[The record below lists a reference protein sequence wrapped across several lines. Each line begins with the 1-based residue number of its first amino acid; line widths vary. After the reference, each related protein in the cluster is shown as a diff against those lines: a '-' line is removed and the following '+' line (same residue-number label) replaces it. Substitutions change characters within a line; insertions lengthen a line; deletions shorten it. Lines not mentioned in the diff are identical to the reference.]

1 METWGLELRS
11 SVLPEGAWRVLP
23 LWGSIRAGFRFAN
36 PSLERQA
43 QASGWGAPALCS
55 VLTFTRAQAPTKGLL
70 KCKYVD
76 PSAPGQIWRLEPCPG
91 ICIVKRAQML
101 CCRWASDH
109 TAEIPACVAPSAT

>member
-23 LWGSIRAGFRFAN
+23 LWGSVRAGFRFAN

-43 QASGWGAPALCS
+43 LASGWGAPALRS

-70 KCKYVD
+70 KCKYVGPVCPRTD
-76 PSAPGQIWRLEPCPG
+76 LEAGAVPRNLHCKAGPDA
-91 ICIVKRAQML
+91 V
-101 CCRWASDH
+101 
-109 TAEIPACVAPSAT
+109 P